1 MNTLFTIVAGVIGL
15 TFVMLLICAIYALP
29 VMLLWNYCLV
39 GAVAGVV
46 EIGFWQALG
55 ITILCGLLFKSN
67 VSKNKE

>member
-1 MNTLFTIVAGVIGL
+1 MELLASLVGL
-15 TFVMLLICAIYALP
+15 TLIMLVICAIYALP

-39 GAVAGVV
+39 GAVAGIS

-67 VSKNKE
+67 VSKKD